1 MLTYQI
7 WIQYLSKRKAQRAA
21 DFCVKKHTQPERA
34 RKLYFLKAN
43 ISYIWC
49 ITFWSARCSL

>member
-43 ISYIWC
+43 ISYI
-49 ITFWSARCSL
+49 